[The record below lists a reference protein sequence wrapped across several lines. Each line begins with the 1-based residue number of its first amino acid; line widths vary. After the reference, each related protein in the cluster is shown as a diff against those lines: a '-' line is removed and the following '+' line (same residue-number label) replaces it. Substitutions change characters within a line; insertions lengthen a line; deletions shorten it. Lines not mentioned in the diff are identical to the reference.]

1 MYTTK
6 SSSFTKE
13 MIQIESNPSIRVVE
27 RKLWNSQPRKIK
39 NNTHNH
45 THTCMISH
53 TKIAEFLQFHHLHK
67 AMNKTY
73 WKLRIWLSIA
83 EEIHS
88 VSFDRRSGKF
98 HFVDVE
104 NSSMHRHFHN
114 SILFNFIRVVF
125 ATHWWFVFVMCS
137 LLFENKSICQSVR
150 TEWVIFFLFHLL

>member
-1 MYTTK
+1 MKFTTP
-6 SSSFTKE
+6 
-13 MIQIESNPSIRVVE
+13 Q
-27 RKLWNSQPRKIK
+27 

-53 TKIAEFLQFHHLHK
+53 TIIAEFLQFHHLHK

-150 TEWVIFFLFHLL
+150 TEWVSFFPISSSLNGNGEMINWKMEKCWKLTLSVGYSITY